1 MDKRISFKSGELF
14 YRISGKNRP
23 VILLHGF
30 GEDGTIFENQINA
43 LKEKNQLIIPDLP
56 GSGRSDFIPGDL
68 QMEDYAQAVI
78 HILDEEK
85 LEKCMIIG
93 HSMGGYITLAI
104 AEKHPERLSSFGL
117 FHSSAY
123 ADDEEKKKSRLKSI
137 SFIQDHGSRK
147 FLEES
152 IPKLFSERF
161 KKEQPDKVNEIIDRY
176 AHFQPEVLIQY
187 TRAMMN
193 RPDRTTILKDWKQ
206 PILMIIGEE
215 DNAVPL
221 THSLQQS
228 HLPKLCYIHI
238 AKDTG
243 HMGMLEDSV
252 SCNKI
257 IQSFLDSQ

>member
-1 MDKRISFKSGELF
+1 MNKKINYSNGQLF
-14 YRISGKNRP
+14 YKISGSGKA
-23 VILLHGF
+23 VMLLHGY
-30 GEDGTIFENQINA
+30 GEDGTIFENQESA
-43 LKEKNQLIIPDLP
+43 LKDRYRLIIPDLP
-56 GSGRSDFIPGDL
+56 GSGQSDFIAGDM
-68 QMEDYAQAVI
+68 QMEDYGKSVI
-78 HILDEEK
+78 QILDAEK
-85 LEKCMIIG
+85 LEKCVIIG

-104 AEKHPERLSSFGL
+104 AEKFPERLSSFGL

-123 ADDEEKKKSRLKSI
+123 ADDDEKKKTREKSI
-137 SFIQDHGSRK
+137 SFIQQHGSRS

-152 IPKLFSERF
+152 TPKLFSERF
-161 KKEQPDKVNEIIDRY
+161 KKEQPEKVKEIIERY
-176 AHFQPEVLIQY
+176 ANFQPEALVQY

-193 RPDRTTILKDWKQ
+193 RPDRTHILKHWEQ
-206 PILMIIGEE
+206 PVLMIIGEE
-215 DNAVPL
+215 DNAVPMQ
-221 THSLQQS
+221 HSLQQS